1 MPKQKKNIKMELENV
16 KSFLHDDEDVDDLLS
31 PDSHDSYHDLEHF
44 TDKLDVLTEDIYQ
57 DVEDDEYYTSDEKQ
71 SVYMMQ
77 KIHLKVSQRN
87 KKLNELIDQLKGLMN
102 DGDSVAIIVPRINEI
117 IEVQVKNDAIL
128 LKVFEILKR
137 TSVEKHKLLIKEQG
151 KTNDENPHYD
161 FSSTPDHTDIDVEY

>member
-1 MPKQKKNIKMELENV
+1 MPKQSKKMKKELEDV
-16 KSFLHDDEDVDDLLS
+16 KSFLNDEEDVDDLLS
-31 PDSHDSYHDLEHF
+31 PDSHDSYHDLENF
-44 TDKLDVLTEDIYQ
+44 TDKIDLLTDEIYD

-71 SVYMMQ
+71 SIYMMQ

-87 KKLNELIDQLKGLMN
+87 KKLNELIDQLKQLMV

-137 TSVEKHKLLIKEQG
+137 TSVEKHKLLLKEKG
-151 KTNDENPHYD
+151 NSNDKEEHYD
-161 FSSTPDHTDIDVEY
+161 FMSTPDHTDIEVDY